1 MVNDVEAK
9 DRCSQGA
16 PSIQLTGWMGDTAE
30 EQGSSPHSFDLT
42 RIVAGSSRPDLQD
55 RVITLLEK
63 NMEKTNVAFNPK
75 IVVGLDVSK
84 KHLDVVIHGRRS
96 FRRFENTSEGI
107 EMLIN
112 WLTKKEAEFIVSEAT
127 GGLEIPALL
136 SMHEAG
142 FLVARVNARWIKNF
156 GRAQG
161 QYAKTDALD
170 ARIIAAYGVTMNPKP
185 WTPYDADMQS
195 FKDLSGRRRQ
205 LITMRTMEKN
215 RSQQTR
221 SAHVYRQH
229 MQMIDL
235 LCYQIEEI
243 EKVLEQMIDTRE
255 DWSRKSEIIRSVPGL
270 SRMSAI
276 GLIADLPELGTCSSK
291 QIAALVGVAPFNH
304 DSGKLKGYRRT
315 GGGRKSIRN
324 ILYIVAVGMARGY
337 NPAMQAFYRRMRD
350 AGKPAKVALIAVIR
364 KVVVM
369 LNAMIKKNTLW
380 DDKMDF
386 GQRCL

>member
-1 MVNDVEAK
+1 
-9 DRCSQGA
+9 
-16 PSIQLTGWMGDTAE
+16 
-30 EQGSSPHSFDLT
+30 
-42 RIVAGSSRPDLQD
+42 
-55 RVITLLEK
+55 
-63 NMEKTNVAFNPK
+63 MEKTIVAFDPEV
-75 IVVGLDVSK
+75 VVGLDVSK

-107 EMLIN
+107 GSLIN
-112 WLTKKEAEFIVSEAT
+112 WLVEKEVELIVSEAT

-136 SMHEAG
+136 SIHEAG
-142 FLVARVNARWIKNF
+142 LLVARVNPRWIKNF
-156 GRAQG
+156 GKAQG

-170 ARIIAAYGVTMNPKP
+170 ARIIAAYGVTMKPKP
-185 WTPYDADMQS
+185 WTPYDTNMQS
-195 FKDLSGRRRQ
+195 FKDLAGRRRQ

-243 EKVLEQMIDTRE
+243 EDVLEQMIETRE

-324 ILYIVAVGMARGY
+324 TLYIVAVGMARGY
-337 NPAMQAFYRRMRD
+337 NSRMQEFYRRMRD

-369 LNAMIKKNTLW
+369 LNAMVKNNTLW
-380 DDKMDF
+380 RDNLLS
-386 GQRCL
+386 GENLVT